1 MGRQVK
7 KHPRSKPPKEPVAQ
21 SEKTVTNLG
30 QKLASSLDLKT
41 IFEELAQGIKIRV
54 PYDRLVIY
62 EFHKRKEAERIFLA
76 PTRQEAP
83 GHRSPL
89 NEEEKRISQWVA
101 KEKKTFTWKAKRSG
115 KEDGKERLAMAD
127 VGSYLGLPL
136 FHQGRVMGSLH
147 LACKRPQTY
156 SPAEIRFLTSVA
168 GWLALAL
175 DKARLYEKVRKQNE
189 ELRTATEYKSQF
201 LARMSHEIRTPLG
214 ILIGFLD
221 IFHSGT
227 LGPVNEG
234 QKTALAKMQSQSYS
248 LQKMINEVLSLSR
261 IEEGSIPLE
270 ITTFSLDRIIEPLR
284 TLVNDLQRKSRL
296 KVLWDIA
303 PDFPQLTSDAPK
315 LEEILQNLIVNAFK
329 YTPEGEI
336 HIRFKNNPESRSVEF
351 VVEDTGLGISP
362 QDLPKIFEGFRQIDA
377 TTSSQGVGLGLT
389 IVKKYLD
396 LINGDIA
403 VETQPGKGSSFKVTL
418 PYILEA

>member
-7 KHPRSKPPKEPVAQ
+7 QRPRSKPPGKRTAQ
-21 SEKTVTNLG
+21 SEKTVTKLG
-30 QKLASSLDLKT
+30 QILASSLDLKT
-41 IFEELAQGIKIRV
+41 IFQELARGIKNRV
-54 PYDRLVIY
+54 PYDWLVIF
-62 EFHKRKEAERIFLA
+62 EFHKRNVAERVFLA

-83 GHRSPL
+83 GHGSPL
-89 NEEEKRISQWVA
+89 NDEEKRISQWVA
-101 KEKKTFTWKAKRSG
+101 KGKKTFTWNAKRSG
-115 KEDGKERLAMAD
+115 KKDGKERLAMAD

-136 FHQGRVMGSLH
+136 IHQGRVLGSLH
-147 LACKRPQTY
+147 LACKRPKAY
-156 SPAEIRFLTSVA
+156 GAAEIRFLTSVA
-168 GWLALAL
+168 GWLALAI
-175 DKARLYEKVRKQNE
+175 DKARVYEKVKKQNE

-234 QKTALAKMQSQSYS
+234 QKTALDKMQSQSYS
-248 LQKMINEVLSLSR
+248 LQKMINDVLSLSR

-270 ITTFSLDRIIEPLR
+270 ISTFSLDRIIEPLR

-303 PDFPQLTSDAPK
+303 PEFPKLTSDAPK

-336 HIRFKNNPESRSVEF
+336 RIRVKNNPEARSVKF
-351 VVEDTGLGISP
+351 VVEDTGLGISQ
-362 QDLPKIFEGFRQIDA
+362 QDLPKIFEGFRQVDA

-396 LINGDIA
+396 LINGDIE
-403 VETQPGKGSSFKVTL
+403 VETQPGKGSIFKVTL
-418 PYILEA
+418 PYTLEG